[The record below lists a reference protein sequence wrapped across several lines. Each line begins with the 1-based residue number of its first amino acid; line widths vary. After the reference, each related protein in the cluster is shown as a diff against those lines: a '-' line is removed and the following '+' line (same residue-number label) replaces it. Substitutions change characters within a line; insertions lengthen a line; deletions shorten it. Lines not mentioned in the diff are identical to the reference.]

1 MGTATSKRTTMKT
14 ALQIL
19 MLVLVTVGGL
29 TAFAALTGVASPAAI
44 LSSDVALLVYAMV
57 GTVLVS
63 FNDDGCRRPI
73 VLRASAPRCC

>member
-1 MGTATSKRTTMKT
+1 MKT

-19 MLVLVTVGGL
+19 MLILVTVGGL
-29 TAFAALTGVASPAAI
+29 TAFAALTGVASPTAI

-63 FNDDGCRRPI
+63 FNDAGCRRPI
-73 VLRASAPRCC
+73 VLRASATRCC